1 MFLLRYKK
9 KGTLCALFRFKTN
22 DVLNIYH
29 IYYVTLKTKGE
40 NNMDES
46 KANRYYDIN
55 NTLYH
60 EYLKR
65 PNQATIS
72 KLLLVNTGLLKK
84 VEKSIKYAQYSICE
98 AEDMQQLVTMEYINL
113 IHQASETGE
122 KDYPQYVYNPLMS
135 AVQKSLSDMY
145 GNGGVFSPYSTKK
158 LKQRQDYDASLVKV
172 SEFNPDIIESESSP
186 KNDVADGVVNSL
198 ILRDFLQ
205 SLNEE
210 EKDVFVKRYIHGL
223 PFTKINE
230 ENPDRAR
237 YVHNRAI
244 QNFREQELNFAF

>member
-1 MFLLRYKK
+1 
-9 KGTLCALFRFKTN
+9 
-22 DVLNIYH
+22 
-29 IYYVTLKTKGE
+29 
-40 NNMDES
+40 MDES

-65 PNQATIS
+65 PSDTVIS

-98 AEDMQQLVTMEYINL
+98 AEDMEQLVIMEYISL
-113 IHQASETGE
+113 IHQSYETGE

-135 AVQKSLSDMY
+135 SVQKSLSDMY

-186 KNDVADGVVNSL
+186 KNDVADGVVNSI
-198 ILRDFLQ
+198 ILKDFLQ

-244 QNFREQELNFAF
+244 QTFREQELAF